1 MKGQELFNRLVSQNN
16 FWDAQLVGKNLL
28 CKEPGNQSVFEA
40 YFDFC
45 IKICCLPIEIETRR
59 FYLKEAELSLSVFSE
74 RTDFSELTLK
84 FIECKR
90 DKLIEASHSVN
101 DSVQEEI
108 SNHTKKLE
116 SINQTNLSKL
126 VRLKGEFLECSTQND
141 FDRLIT
147 KMSEIENSFIKESF
161 TDTQRLQYES
171 LTKDFSELVSKSM
184 ANIAKKNDIEYNRK
198 AAKSF
203 KSAFDL
209 FKKNPG
215 IYSGNDGKLYE
226 LVANYLFAFDAKRL
240 FNETLVYYNHVYTY
254 IFNKLDDDGK
264 FRFTQFSFDTPKI

>member
-1 MKGQELFNRLVSQNN
+1 MKGLELFNSLASQNN
-16 FWDAQLVGKNLL
+16 FWDAQLVGKNML
-28 CKEPGNQSVFEA
+28 CKDPANQSVFEA

-45 IKICCLPIEIETRR
+45 IRICSLPIEIETRK
-59 FYLKEAELSLSVFSE
+59 FYLKEAELSLSIFSE
-74 RTDFSELTLK
+74 RTDFNELTLK

-90 DKLIEASHSVN
+90 VKLIEASHSVN
-101 DSVQEEI
+101 DSIQEEL
-108 SNHTKKLE
+108 SNQTKILV
-116 SINQTNLSKL
+116 STNQTNLSKL
-126 VRLKGEFLECSTQND
+126 VRLKGEFLEVSTQND

-147 KMSEIENSFIKESF
+147 KMSEIENSFFKESF
-161 TDTQRLQYES
+161 SDTQRLQYES
-171 LTKDFSELVSKSM
+171 LTKDFSELVSKAM
-184 ANIAKKNDIEYNRK
+184 TNIAQKNDIEYNRR

-203 KSAFDL
+203 KSAFNL

-215 IYSGNDGKLYE
+215 LYSDNDGKLYE

-254 IFNKLDDDGK
+254 IFNKLDDEGK